1 MNADIVHAVSNASF
15 VVYFAVRI
23 MWAWSPYI

>member
-1 MNADIVHAVSNASF
+1 MNANILHAVSNVSF
-15 VVYFAVRI
+15 VVYFAVR